1 MLTDN
6 QHIGVCFSFVMIQQY
21 VENMHRLLLIFPAIL
36 ACSQSESTIHKSHS
50 EILSSCNINDYAAS
64 VKVYALIKP
73 APVKPS

>member
-1 MLTDN
+1 
-6 QHIGVCFSFVMIQQY
+6 
-21 VENMHRLLLIFPAIL
+21 MHRLLLIFPAIL